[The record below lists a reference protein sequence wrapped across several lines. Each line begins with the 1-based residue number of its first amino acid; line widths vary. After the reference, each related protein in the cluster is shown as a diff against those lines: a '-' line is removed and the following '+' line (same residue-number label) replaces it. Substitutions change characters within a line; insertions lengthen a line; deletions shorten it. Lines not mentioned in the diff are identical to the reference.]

1 MLTMYTVHFD
11 LIQFQ
16 LLSLIPFFLSLLPP
30 PSSQLDLFILLYL
43 FPPWPHGFN
52 WFAYR
57 NMGNGNLLGATPL
70 KKMSLLPPETIN
82 C

>member
-11 LIQFQ
+11 PVTLAYPI
-16 LLSLIPFFLSLLPP
+16 LPLTTPP
-30 PSSQLDLFILLYL
+30 PSSQLDLVILPYL